1 MISQLLL
8 TCTFIM
14 FPMNFDACL
23 YSSDFFASSDV
34 PMVHHDAEKS
44 DDPKKEIEARQKNTK
59 GVGFT

>member
-1 MISQLLL
+1 
-8 TCTFIM
+8 M